1 LWTRSRL
8 VDTAIRRRS
17 RREDECGHK
26 AWRLLF
32 FEKVELGAGK
42 MEEVISFLST
52 TWEIVLTKFS
62 YPTSRLH
69 WGNLLLMPFLGVV
82 PYLIYHKTQ
91 VIRFNVF
98 EYLKFIFPKRE
109 YLSRSALL
117 DYQFFLLNIVLNPV
131 RLVGF
136 VMTPV
141 VGAVIFKTLNQI
153 YTPTWDRLN
162 IETSPVAAAC
172 FVLVFFMLNDFSN
185 FLHHYI
191 RHKVRWLWEFH
202 SVHHSAQVLN
212 PLTADRK
219 HPVDLI
225 FENIV
230 FVFCMSIAVGV
241 LAYFTIDNLSV
252 FFLAKVKV
260 AVYIF
265 NLSSN
270 FRHSH
275 VWIPFGPF
283 WSKIFMSPAQHLIH
297 HSCAPEH
304 RDKNNGRIL
313 SIWDWM
319 FGTLYVPE
327 NEERHGLVLGIDIQQ
342 PNYHPNMLVALLDP
356 FRRILRPVAAENITK
371 A

>member
-1 LWTRSRL
+1 
-8 VDTAIRRRS
+8 
-17 RREDECGHK
+17 
-26 AWRLLF
+26 
-32 FEKVELGAGK
+32 
-42 MEEVISFLST
+42 MEEAISFLNT
-52 TWEIVLTKFS
+52 TWEIAFAKFTN
-62 YPTSRLH
+62 PTSRLQ
-69 WGNLLLMPFLGVV
+69 WRYLLLIPLLGLV
-82 PYLIYHKTQ
+82 PYFVYHKTQ
-91 VIRFNVF
+91 DTKFNVF
-98 EYLKFIFPKRE
+98 EYLKFLFPKRE

-131 RLVGF
+131 RIVAF
-136 VMTPV
+136 VVTPV
-141 VGAVIFKTLNQI
+141 LGAIVFQALNQV

-162 IETSPVAAAC
+162 VETSPIVASC
-172 FVLVFFMLNDFSN
+172 FIVVFFLLNDFSN
-185 FLHHYI
+185 FLHHYL
-191 RHKVRWLWEFH
+191 RHKVPWLWEFH
-202 SVHHSAQVLN
+202 SVHHSAAVLN
-212 PLTADRK
+212 PLTAMRA

-225 FENIV
+225 FENMI
-230 FVFCMSIAVGV
+230 FVFWMSGVVGV

-260 AVYIF
+260 SIYVF
-265 NLSSN
+265 NLLGN

-304 RDKNNGRIL
+304 RDKNNGRML

-327 NEERHGLVLGIDIQQ
+327 NHERHGLVLGIDIQQ

-356 FRRILRPVAAENITK
+356 FRRILRPVPAEKITN